1 MGSSAAS
8 PSSQGRRVA
17 FFGGSFDPPHIGHVL
32 ATAYVLSTQDV
43 DAVLVAPVYQHPFA
57 KSLTSFDDRM
67 AMCRLAFGW
76 LPDVEISDVEARLG
90 GESLTL
96 RTLEHLV
103 QERPHD
109 AFRLVIG
116 SDVVADLPKWHRFD
130 RIAEIAPP
138 LVLPR
143 ALARL
148 TEDGADESPPAQVLP
163 AVSSSEI
170 RQALASAATGIPPLV
185 RALVPRRVVDH
196 IVARGLY
203 RA

>member
-1 MGSSAAS
+1 MSEA
-8 PSSQGRRVA
+8 RRVA

-32 ATAYVLSTQDV
+32 ATAYVLATQDV
-43 DAVLVAPVYQHPFA
+43 DVVLVAPVFKHPFA

-67 AMCRLAFGW
+67 TMCRLAFAW
-76 LPDVEISDVEARLG
+76 LPGVEISDVEARLG

-103 QERPHD
+103 GDRPGD

-130 RIAEIAPP
+130 RIAELAPP
-138 LVLPR
+138 LILPR
-143 ALARL
+143 TLARP
-148 TEDGADESPPAQVLP
+148 ERVEAPAGGPGANSVGQVLP

-170 RQALASAATGIPPLV
+170 RDALAHSREAVPELV
-185 RALVPRRVVDH
+185 RALVPRRVVEH

-203 RA
+203 RG